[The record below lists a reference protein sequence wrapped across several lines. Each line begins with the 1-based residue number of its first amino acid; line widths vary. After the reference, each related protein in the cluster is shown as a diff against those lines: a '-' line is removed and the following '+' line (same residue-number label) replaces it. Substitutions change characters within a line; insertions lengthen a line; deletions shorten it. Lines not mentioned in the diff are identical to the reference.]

1 MTVQQKQFRSEF
13 GFRSPN
19 FLVDAEGNLT
29 ADTLTTANLNSTTV
43 SISGATV
50 LESNRLTEN
59 IVNSSLETLGTLQ
72 SLTVNGDVTLRKN
85 NITRLSIVDGRVV
98 INSLTTGAIDNID
111 LGQTTPGKIDTYQ
124 LNVVERNGVSGE
136 FVADGANISFDAAT
150 IAGTVTYIDNISVN
164 ALPTS
169 GVHLARKD
177 YVDNSVIAF
186 AVAFGA

>member
-98 INSLTTGAIDNID
+98 INSLTTGSIDNID